1 MAFRR
6 PLKYTQNKNST
17 SAGGDAKFQL
27 MSNED
32 IDRIRQQAIFELSK
46 NPVYDLRVT
55 TALDSDGNPIGNLDT
70 ISDTRITSAAAVLGT
85 ASSFPSDPGTALF
98 GTVNTNYK
106 RLRDST
112 DSCGFDSN
120 AYLYLADTAPR
131 PLCLD
136 SDRGQIL
143 MEMPLQDV
151 FDTFIRPALDSF
163 YADVTN
169 IGDSNNYMRPGL
181 YLIGGGAN
189 AIHTDASVASRNPA
203 FGVDSVVFQELDSA
217 DVVFADTVANPGAFA
232 AGAIGTVGTFQDAA
246 TTSTS
251 YFLQR
256 TINPDSGTEYFT
268 QDSIS
273 GNVVLPLKYEE
284 NAQKGYGHPGLK
296 QFSRNEFKDYLQRAM
311 RFVSG
316 GETNYRHY
324 YIIDSGATGSIMGSA
339 IVNTEIVSPGSNFQ
353 TRLADPGAS
362 DPNDYRGQEFP
373 TGTPSAVNTQYL
385 KFVRH

>member
-6 PLKYTQNKNST
+6 PLKYNQNKNST
-17 SAGGDAKFQL
+17 SVGGDAKFQL

-32 IDRIRQQAIFELSK
+32 IDRIRQQAILELSR

-55 TALDSDGNPIGNLDT
+55 VAGDGNLDQ
-70 ISDTRITSAAAVLGT
+70 ISDTRIRSAAAVAGS
-85 ASSFPSDPGTALF
+85 ASAFPSNPGTALF
-98 GTVNTNYK
+98 STVNTNFS

-112 DSCGFDSN
+112 DSSGFDSN

-143 MEMPLQDV
+143 MQMPLQDV

-181 YLIGGGAN
+181 YLIGGA
-189 AIHTDASVASRNPA
+189 TDLHHINASVSNSPVA
-203 FGVDSVVFQELDSA
+203 FQSVDSA
-217 DVVFADTVANPGAFA
+217 DVVFTDTTANVSSFA
-232 AGAIGTVGTFQDAA
+232 AGAIGTAGTFQDHPQ
-246 TTSTS
+246 TITN
-251 YFLQR
+251 YYLNR
-256 TINPDSGTEYFT
+256 TENPDSAEYFV
-268 QDSIS
+268 QDPAT
-273 GNVVLPLKYEE
+273 GNVTLPLKFEE

-316 GETNYRHY
+316 GETNYRHH
-324 YIIDSGATGSIMGSA
+324 YIIDSGATGTIMGSA
-339 IVNTEIVSPGSNFQ
+339 MINTEIASPGSNFQ
-353 TRLADPGAS
+353 TRLADPGATN
-362 DPNDYRGQEFP
+362 PNDYRGQEFP
-373 TGTPSAVNTQYL
+373 TGTASAINVQYL

>member
-6 PLKYTQNKNST
+6 PLKYSQNKNST
-17 SAGGDAKFQL
+17 SVGGDAKFQL

-32 IDRIRQQAIFELSK
+32 IDRIRQQAILELSRK
-46 NPVYDLRVT
+46 PVYDLRVT
-55 TALDSDGNPIGNLDT
+55 VAGDGNLDQ
-70 ISDTRITSAAAVLGT
+70 ISDTRIRSAAAVAGS
-85 ASSFPSDPGTALF
+85 ASSFPSNPGTALF
-98 GTVNTNYK
+98 STVNTNFS

-112 DSCGFDSN
+112 DSSGFDSN

-143 MEMPLQDV
+143 MQMPLQDV

-181 YLIGGGAN
+181 YLIGGASDLHHLN
-189 AIHTDASVASRNPA
+189 ASVSDSPVAFQSLAS
-203 FGVDSVVFQELDSA
+203 S
-217 DVVFADTVANPGAFA
+217 DVVFTDTTANVSSFA
-232 AGAIGTVGTFQDAA
+232 SGSIGTAGTFQDHPQ
-246 TTSTS
+246 TITN
-251 YFLQR
+251 YYLNR
-256 TINPDSGTEYFT
+256 TENPDSAEYFV
-268 QDSIS
+268 QDPAT
-273 GNVVLPLKYEE
+273 GNVTLPLKFEE

-316 GETNYRHY
+316 GETNYRHH
-324 YIIDSGATGSIMGSA
+324 YIIDSGATGTIMGSA
-339 IVNTEIVSPGSNFQ
+339 MVNTEIASPGSNFI
-353 TRLADPGAS
+353 TRLADPGATN
-362 DPNDYRGQEFP
+362 PNDYRGQEVP
-373 TGTPSAVNTQYL
+373 TGTPSAINVQYL

>member
-6 PLKYTQNKNST
+6 PLKYSQNKNSNT
-17 SAGGDAKFQL
+17 VGGDAKFQL

-55 TALDSDGNPIGNLDT
+55 VQGDGTLDQ
-70 ISDTRITSAAAVLGT
+70 ISDTRIRSAAAVAGSQS
-85 ASSFPSDPGTALF
+85 AFPSDPGTKLF
-98 GTVNTNYK
+98 STVNTNFT
-106 RLRDST
+106 RLRDSN
-112 DSCGFDSN
+112 DSSGFDSN

-143 MEMPLQDV
+143 MQMPLQDV

-169 IGDSNNYMRPGL
+169 VGDSNNYMRPGL
-181 YLIGGGAN
+181 YLIGGASN
-189 AIHTDASVASRNPA
+189 LHHLNASVSNSPVA
-203 FGVDSVVFQELDSA
+203 FQTVDSA
-217 DVVFADTVANPGAFA
+217 DVVFTDTIADVSSFASGSIGDPTTPG
-232 AGAIGTVGTFQDAA
+232 GSFQDHQLVV
-246 TTSTS
+246 TN
-251 YFLQR
+251 YYLNR
-256 TINPDSGTEYFT
+256 TENPDSATEYFM
-268 QDSIS
+268 QDSVT
-273 GNVVLPLKYEE
+273 GNVTLPLKFEE

-316 GETNYRHY
+316 GETNYRHH
-324 YIIDSGATGSIMGSA
+324 YIIDSGATGLIMGSA
-339 IVNTEIVSPGSNFQ
+339 IVNTEIASPGSNFQ
-353 TRLADPGAS
+353 VRLADPGAS
-362 DPNDYRGQEFP
+362 NPNDYRGQEFP
-373 TGTPSAVNTQYL
+373 TGTASAINIQYL

>member
-6 PLKYTQNKNST
+6 PLKYNQNKNST

-46 NPVYDLRVT
+46 NPAYDLRVT
-55 TALDSDGNPIGNLDT
+55 TALDSDGNPIGNLDQ
-70 ISDTRITSAAAVLGT
+70 ISDTRITSAPAVAGS
-85 ASSFPSDPGTALF
+85 ASAFPSDPGTAVF
-98 GTVNTNYK
+98 DTVNTNFQ

-112 DSCGFDSN
+112 DSSGIDSN
-120 AYLYLADTAPR
+120 AYLYLANTAPR

-136 SDRGQIL
+136 SDRGQII
-143 MEMPLQDV
+143 MQMPLQDV

-189 AIHTDASVASRNPA
+189 EIHTDASVASRNPA
-203 FGVDSVVFQELDSA
+203 FGVDSVVFQELTSA
-217 DVVFADTVANPGAFA
+217 TPVFIDTVADSNAFVS
-232 AGAIGTVGTFQDAA
+232 GAIPAPGSVQDQPKTVN
-246 TTSTS
+246 S

-256 TINPDSGTEYFT
+256 TVNPDSGTEYFM

-273 GNVVLPLKYEE
+273 GNVVLPLQYEE

-296 QFSRNEFKDYLQRAM
+296 QFGRNEFKDYLQKAM

-316 GETNYRHY
+316 GEPNYRHY
-324 YIIDSGATGSIMGSA
+324 YIIDSGATGTIMGSA
-339 IVNTEIVSPGSNFQ
+339 IVNTEIASPGSRFV

-362 DPNDYRGQEFP
+362 NPNDYRGQEFP
-373 TGTPSAVNTQYL
+373 TGTPSAINVQYL

>member
-6 PLKYTQNKNST
+6 PLKYSQNKNST
-17 SAGGDAKFQL
+17 SVGGDAKFQL

-32 IDRIRQQAIFELSK
+32 IDRIRQQAILELSRK
-46 NPVYDLRVT
+46 PVYDLRVT
-55 TALDSDGNPIGNLDT
+55 VQGDGNLDQ
-70 ISDTRITSAAAVLGT
+70 ISDTRIRSAAAVAGS
-85 ASSFPSDPGTALF
+85 ASAFPSNPGTALF
-98 GTVNTNYK
+98 STVNTNFS

-112 DSCGFDSN
+112 DSSGFDSN

-143 MEMPLQDV
+143 MQMPLQDV

-181 YLIGGGAN
+181 YLIGGASDLHHLN
-189 AIHTDASVASRNPA
+189 ASVSDSPVAFQSLAS
-203 FGVDSVVFQELDSA
+203 S
-217 DVVFADTVANPGAFA
+217 DVVFTDTTANVSSFA
-232 AGAIGTVGTFQDAA
+232 SGSIGTAGTFQDHPQ
-246 TTSTS
+246 TITN
-251 YFLQR
+251 YYLNR
-256 TINPDSGTEYFT
+256 TENPDSAEYFV
-268 QDSIS
+268 QDPAT
-273 GNVVLPLKYEE
+273 GNVTLPLKFEE

-316 GETNYRHY
+316 GETNYRHH
-324 YIIDSGATGSIMGSA
+324 YIIDSGATGTIMGSA
-339 IVNTEIVSPGSNFQ
+339 MVNTEIASPGSNFI
-353 TRLADPGAS
+353 TRLADPGATN
-362 DPNDYRGQEFP
+362 PNDYRGQEVP
-373 TGTPSAVNTQYL
+373 TGTPSAINVQYL

>member
-6 PLKYTQNKNST
+6 PLKYSQNKNSIT
-17 SAGGDAKFQL
+17 AGGDAKFQL

-55 TALDSDGNPIGNLDT
+55 VQGDGNLDQ
-70 ISDTRITSAAAVLGT
+70 ISDTRIRSAAAVAGS
-85 ASSFPSDPGTALF
+85 ASAFPSNPGTALF
-98 GTVNTNYK
+98 STVSTNFS

-120 AYLYLADTAPR
+120 AYLYLANTAPR

-143 MEMPLQDV
+143 MQMPLQDV

-169 IGDSNNYMRPGL
+169 VDDSNNYMRPGL
-181 YLIGGGAN
+181 YLIGGASN
-189 AIHTDASVASRNPA
+189 SHHLNASVSNSPVA
-203 FGVDSVVFQELDSA
+203 FQSVDSA
-217 DVVFADTVANPGAFA
+217 DVVFTDTIANVSSFS
-232 AGAIGTVGTFQDAA
+232 AGAIGAAGTFQDHSL
-246 TTSTS
+246 TVTN
-251 YFLQR
+251 YYLNR
-256 TINPDSGTEYFT
+256 TENPDSATEYFM
-268 QDSIS
+268 QDSVT
-273 GNVVLPLKYEE
+273 GNVTLPLKFEE

-316 GETNYRHY
+316 GETNYRHQ
-324 YIIDSGATGSIMGSA
+324 YIIDSGATGTIMGSA
-339 IVNTEIVSPGSNFQ
+339 IVNTEIASPGSNFQ
-353 TRLADPGAS
+353 TQLADPGAS
-362 DPNDYRGQEFP
+362 NPNDYRGQEFP
-373 TGTPSAVNTQYL
+373 TGTASAINTQYL